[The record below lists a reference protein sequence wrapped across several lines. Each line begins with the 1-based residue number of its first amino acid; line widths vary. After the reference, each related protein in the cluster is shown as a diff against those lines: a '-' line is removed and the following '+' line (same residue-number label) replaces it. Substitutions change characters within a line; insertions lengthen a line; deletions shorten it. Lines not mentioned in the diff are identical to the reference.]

1 MKNTLLF
8 FFTLLSINLSAQVY
22 KFTIGSN
29 GIKLET
35 VKDSLKNTSTTL
47 FTDVSLVEIHK
58 NSSKVVLGTE
68 TLSNLNLVTI
78 QKYKDMYGVDGL
90 VDYSLKYSVEG
101 NCVEFYY
108 YTTYTTCRGCLSMS
122 ELPIDNGDWS
132 IELQKGD
139 KTITYNITNYKFK

>member
-29 GIKLET
+29 SIKLET
-35 VKDSLKNTSTTL
+35 VNDSLKNTSTTL

-68 TLSNLNLVTI
+68 TLSNLNLETI
-78 QKYKDMYGVDGL
+78 QKYKDMDGVDGL

-108 YTTYTTCRGCLSMS
+108 YTVYTTCSGLSMS
-122 ELPIDNGDWS
+122 ELPIDNDDWT

-139 KTITYNITNYKFK
+139 KTLVYNITDYKFN

>member
-1 MKNTLLF
+1 MKNTLLLF
-8 FFTLLSINLSAQVY
+8 FVLFSINLSAQVY
-22 KFTIGSN
+22 KFSIGSK

-35 VKDSLKNTSTTL
+35 VKDSLKNTSKTL
-47 FTDVSLVEIHK
+47 FTSVDLVEIHK

-68 TLSNLNLVTI
+68 PLSNLNVDTI
-78 QKYKDMYGVDGL
+78 NKYKNMNGFDGL

-108 YTTYTTCRGCLSMS
+108 YTVYTTCSGLSMS
-122 ELPIDNGDWS
+122 ELPIDNDDWT

-139 KTITYNITNYKFK
+139 KTLVYNITDYKFN